1 MKYFLLP
8 FSLLYGLVTDVR
20 NYLYDKGFWEEA
32 DFYLPVINVG
42 NLTVGGTGK
51 TPHVEYLIRLLKGKY
66 TLTTLSRGY
75 GRKTKGFIIAD
86 SASNAETIG
95 DEPYQY
101 YLKFKNEID
110 VIVDEDRVEA
120 VLAISYQMRDIEVV
134 ILDDAFQHRAI
145 KPSLNLLLMDY
156 SRPIYDD
163 FAFPAGRLR
172 ERRHGAK
179 RADAVIITKCI
190 EVLSTQKQSEI
201 EKHLKPYLN
210 QNIPF
215 FFTKIIYGK
224 PRNCRSENANENFKK
239 VVLLSGI
246 ANPKP
251 FEDYSKTQF
260 EVVNHLIFKDHHDF
274 KEKDL
279 IEINNQMYNDGTV
292 ILMTEKDMTKF
303 QPFLNHEL
311 LKGIELYYL
320 PIEIGFLNNEMKTNF
335 DEFVLSHV
343 KDGHPNP

>member
-1 MKYFLLP
+1 MKYFLFP

-32 DFYLPVINVG
+32 NFYLPVINVG

-51 TPHVEYLIRLLKGKY
+51 TPHVEYLIRLLKDKY

-86 SASNAETIG
+86 SSSNAETIG

-120 VLAISYQMRDIEVV
+120 VLAVSYQMRDIEVV

-156 SRPIYDD
+156 SRPIYED
-163 FAFPAGRLR
+163 FPFPVGRLR

-179 RADAVIITKCI
+179 RADAFIITKCP
-190 EVLSTQKQSEI
+190 EGLSLERQSEI
-201 EKHLKPYLN
+201 EKNLTLYLN
-210 QNIPF
+210 ENTPTF
-215 FFTKIIYGK
+215 YTKIIYGK
-224 PRNCRSENANENFKK
+224 PKNCRSDKGNIDFKK

-251 FEDYSKTQF
+251 FETYAKTQF

-274 KEKDL
+274 TEKDL
-279 IEINNQMYNDGTV
+279 IEIKNQDYSNGTIV
-292 ILMTEKDMTKF
+292 LMTEKDMVKF
-303 QPFLNHEL
+303 IPLLNHKL
-311 LKGIELYYL
+311 LNGIDLYYL
-320 PIEIGFLNNEMKTNF
+320 PIEIGFLSNDMKANF
-335 DEFVLSHV
+335 DELILSNVTSKLRH
-343 KDGHPNP
+343 